1 MSEFLELDPEDMLRG
16 IIMRAELGGYMPI
29 NGGVPWKDRFAMFKH
44 NYKVKAAMVD
54 AGRESW
60 LHGDPY
66 AIADWPSLF
75 TPIEAA
81 LWVDIRC
88 AGLAMWPQFPVGRY
102 FVDFGNPVARVALEC
117 DGASFHDA
125 NKDAARDAELNTLG
139 WTVLRI
145 PGWRCK
151 KEAPELEQDMS
162 DDELEERREFI
173 NERTPAFEIAYA
185 AQLLSEVA
193 Q

>member
-1 MSEFLELDPEDMLRG
+1 MSGFRELDMEDMLRG
-16 IIMRAELGGYMPI
+16 IILRAELGGYMPI
-29 NGGVPWKDRFAMFKH
+29 NGGVPWQDRFAMFKH
-44 NYKVKAAMVD
+44 NYRVKAALVD

-60 LHGDPY
+60 LKGDPY

-88 AGLAMWPQFPVGRY
+88 AGLAMWPQLPVGRY
-102 FVDFGNPVARVALEC
+102 FVDFGNPVARVAIEC
-117 DGASFHDA
+117 DGAKYHDA
-125 NKDAARDAELNTLG
+125 QKDAARDAEMSRLG

-151 KEAPELEQDMS
+151 KEAPDLDEGLS
-162 DDELEERREFI
+162 DDESAERRWFI
-173 NERTPAFEIAYA
+173 NECTPAFEIAYA
-185 AQLLSEVA
+185 AHLLAEA
-193 Q
+193 A

>member
-1 MSEFLELDPEDMLRG
+1 MSEWKELDVEEMLRG
-16 IIMRAELGGYMPI
+16 VLARAKMGGYYEI
-29 NGGVPWKDRFAMFKH
+29 SGGVPWNERFAMLKH
-44 NYKVKAAMVD
+44 NYRVKAAMVD
-54 AGRESW
+54 SGRESW
-60 LHGDPY
+60 MRGDPY
-66 AIADWPSLF
+66 EIADWPSIF
-75 TPIEAA
+75 TPIESA

-125 NKDAARDAELNTLG
+125 NKDAARDAELNKLG

-185 AQLLSEVA
+185 AQLLA
-193 Q
+193 DAA